1 MQARQHLRKKSC
13 GFEGKE
19 PQVCCSQKD
28 VEVNVIDMEAGVSQP
43 MVVEETATCGVRSTF
58 SFHIT
63 GGEET
68 APGDWPWM
76 ALLRYSEP
84 VW

>member
-1 MQARQHLRKKSC
+1 M
-13 GFEGKE
+13 
-19 PQVCCSQKD
+19 VD
-28 VEVNVIDMEAGVSQP
+28 VINMGVGVSQP
-43 MVVEETATCGVRSTF
+43 IVDYEETATCGSRSTF

-76 ALLRYSEP
+76 ALLRYSDP